1 MRRGLKNRVFRE
13 KIYNNARKRVGR
25 GGKRDESRVHCARVK
40 GNYLQTFFGAAAA

>member
-13 KIYNNARKRVGR
+13 KICNNAQNRTGR
-25 GGKRDESRVHCARVK
+25 GGKREEARVHCALVK